1 MVVRLFEG
9 NSETNIRKFHLSHLP
24 FTISGQAE
32 KNMQKVL
39 NSFIR
44 DCRFYWIK
52 WFKKAVLPS
61 FPTYISGCHLLVRYD
76 LVWFVLVV
84 GCFGLFVLFLSLC
97 VLFSFFLPC
106 KEKRKKRIWEE
117 KYLNGWY
124 RSFLSLVSQKK
135 ETAGRLMESKQNCHK
150 KGCDEK
156 NNKDQEIFYFCLFDC
171 IK

>member
-9 NSETNIRKFHLSHLP
+9 NSETNTRKFHLSHLP

-61 FPTYISGCHLLVRYD
+61 FPTYISGCHLLVRYG

-124 RSFLSLVSQKK
+124 R
-135 ETAGRLMESKQNCHK
+135 
-150 KGCDEK
+150 
-156 NNKDQEIFYFCLFDC
+156 IFYLWFLKRKRQQAGLWSLNKTVTKKDVMRRITKTKKYFTSVSSTA
-171 IK
+171 